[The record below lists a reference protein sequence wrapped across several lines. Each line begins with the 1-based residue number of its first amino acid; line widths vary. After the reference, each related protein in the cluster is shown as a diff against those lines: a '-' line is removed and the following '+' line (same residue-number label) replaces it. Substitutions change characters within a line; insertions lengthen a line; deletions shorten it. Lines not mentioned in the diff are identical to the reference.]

1 MTEMPNRLTLI
12 AMAGAMETL
21 HSMRLESPK
30 DRYTPDDAAGLCS
43 IAPITVLFFGGAA
56 PETMQYVHPNFTTHL
71 SDADIA
77 RIADAVRSAPGG
89 PPPGNLDPM
98 TRGQSSMYTYPPP
111 IFRAKQIPIDAD
123 GQPIPADKGGL
134 E

>member
-21 HSMRLESPK
+21 HSMRIESPK

-43 IAPITVLFFGGAA
+43 IAPMTVLFFGGAA

-77 RIADAVRSAPGG
+77 RIADAVRPAPGFTGGEVFGKLPATG
-89 PPPGNLDPM
+89 PFPLNYGGAGGPGKIEVTLPLD
-98 TRGQSSMYTYPPP
+98 
-111 IFRAKQIPIDAD
+111 
-123 GQPIPADKGGL
+123 GGL
-134 E
+134 PE

>member
-43 IAPITVLFFGGAA
+43 IAPMTVLFFGGAA

-89 PPPGNLDPM
+89 HSSGNLGPM
-98 TRGQSSMYTYPPP
+98 PSSQKRMFVNPPP
-111 IFRAKQIPIDAD
+111 IFRPVEIPIDAD
-123 GQPIPADKGGL
+123 GQPIVDKGGL

>member
-30 DRYTPDDAAGLCS
+30 DRYTPADAAALCS
-43 IAPITVLFFGGAA
+43 LAPLAVVAFGGNA
-56 PETMQYVHPNFTTHL
+56 PDAIQYVHPNFTTHL

-89 PPPGNLDPM
+89 HSSGNLGPM
-98 TRGQSSMYTYPPP
+98 PSSQKRMFESPP
-111 IFRAKQIPIDAD
+111 ISRAKQINIDAD
-123 GQPIPADKGGL
+123 GQPIVDKGGL